1 MRDNSWDDVAGA
13 KLEYFLTSAVGVLV
27 SQFILQDQL
36 INSLTQF
43 FFLNQRTSKRKTE
56 VKGVKVF
63 KIINNDG

>member
-1 MRDNSWDDVAGA
+1 MRDNNWDDVAGA

-43 FFLNQRTSKRKTE
+43 FF
-56 VKGVKVF
+56 
-63 KIINNDG
+63 KIKELRREKLK

>member
-36 INSLTQF
+36 INSLT
-43 FFLNQRTSKRKTE
+43 
-56 VKGVKVF
+56 
-63 KIINNDG
+63 

>member
-1 MRDNSWDDVAGA
+1 MRDNNWDDVAGA

-43 FFLNQRTSKRKTE
+43 FFKSKNFEEK
-56 VKGVKVF
+56 
-63 KIINNDG
+63 N